1 MRARLFLFMGGLAL
15 AVGAAAC
22 FSPQQPAC
30 AFSCGP
36 AGACPADFTCGADDL
51 CHRNDGHGLCLLAP
65 QDAGQ
70 DAGQDSSDATAETA
84 DAVDAASPD

>member
-1 MRARLFLFMGGLAL
+1 MRARISVAGLAL
-15 AVGAAAC
+15 ALAVAAAAC

-36 AGACPADFTCGADDL
+36 AGACPADFTCASDNL

-65 QDAGQ
+65 QDGGP
-70 DAGQDSSDATAETA
+70 DASDDAQHATQDSAGDSA
-84 DAVDAASPD
+84 AASPD